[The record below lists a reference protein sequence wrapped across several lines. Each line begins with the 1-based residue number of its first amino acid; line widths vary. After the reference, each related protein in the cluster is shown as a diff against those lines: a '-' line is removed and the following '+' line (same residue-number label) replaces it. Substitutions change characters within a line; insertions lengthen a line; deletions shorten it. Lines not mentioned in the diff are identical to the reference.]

1 MIEQLTNI
9 ARIILFILIVI
20 IALGLLIMV
29 YFKKYKRKNKAV
41 EYDDIDYSSYDRKD
55 SVDLCKF
62 EDIVDDMIITDN
74 GTRFVGI
81 IKVRGFDIFMLVRRK
96 KTGQRLVMLHLLYDK
111 RTDGVQT
118 VYKGC

>member
-41 EYDDIDYSSYDRKD
+41 EYDDIVYSSYDR
-55 SVDLCKF
+55 
-62 EDIVDDMIITDN
+62 
-74 GTRFVGI
+74 
-81 IKVRGFDIFMLVRRK
+81 
-96 KTGQRLVMLHLLYDK
+96 
-111 RTDGVQT
+111 
-118 VYKGC
+118 

>member
-1 MIEQLTNI
+1 
-9 ARIILFILIVI
+9 
-20 IALGLLIMV
+20 MV

-81 IKVRGFDIFMLVRRK
+81 IKVRGFDYFYARPA
-96 KTGQRLVMLHLLYDK
+96 LVMLHLLI
-111 RTDGVQT
+111 
-118 VYKGC
+118 

>member
-41 EYDDIDYSSYDRKD
+41 DYEDNYYRSYERKH
-55 SVDLCKF
+55 SVDL
-62 EDIVDDMIITDN
+62 
-74 GTRFVGI
+74 
-81 IKVRGFDIFMLVRRK
+81 
-96 KTGQRLVMLHLLYDK
+96 
-111 RTDGVQT
+111 
-118 VYKGC
+118 